1 MKRRFVTFATV
12 AALLATPAI
21 TLGNRASAA
30 PASST
35 EATYVVLAGDSV
47 ALDVAVKAATDAGG
61 TVVRRND
68 AINSVTVTSTDAGFV
83 AKVSGKTG
91 VEGVARNDV
100 IGKAPDESVK
110 KRDAVEK
117 EATAEAVASTER
129 RQEPLVGD
137 PLSSLQWDMKMIDAT
152 AGTSYRV
159 TTGKRAV
166 TVGIIDTGV
175 DGTHPDLAPNFDTAK
190 SRNFVTD
197 LPDLDGT
204 PCTYASCVD
213 PVNEDDDG
221 HGTHVAGTIGAAL
234 NGFGMAGIAP
244 NVTLV
249 NVRAG
254 QDSGFFLL
262 EPTLRAITYAGDA
275 GIDVVNMSF
284 YIDPW
289 LYNCTANPADS
300 PAEQAEQRAVITATK
315 RALRYARRRNVTLVA
330 ALGNEHTNSDAPG
343 VDETSPDFPN
353 LTPHPRTIDRAT
365 CFDLPAEGPGV
376 IAVSS
381 VGPSRRKAD
390 YSNYGRAQNDIAA
403 PGGWFRDGFGTP
415 TFRTIENL
423 TLSAYPKNVGIAKGN
438 IDPVTGE
445 ILADAPDDVIKSC
458 AGAVCGYFQ
467 WIQGTSMAAPHV
479 AGVAALVVS
488 KFGRMRSPERGIE
501 MNASEVEERLYRSAS
516 QVACPAPIITY
527 ADEGRDASFNAP
539 CEGTARFNS
548 IYGHGI
554 VNALAAVTGGRG

>member
-1 MKRRFVTFATV
+1 MKRRLVTFVTA

-21 TLGNRASAA
+21 AVGNQASAA
-30 PASST
+30 PQSST
-35 EATYVVLAGDSV
+35 EATYVVLATDSV
-47 ALDVAVKAATDAGG
+47 ALDVAVKAATDAGA

-68 AINSVTVTSTDAGFV
+68 AINSVTVTSNDAGFV
-83 AKVSGKTG
+83 AKVSSKIG

-100 IGKAPDESVK
+100 IGKAPEESVK
-110 KRDAVEK
+110 KRNAVEK
-117 EATAEAVASTER
+117 EASAEVVASAER
-129 RQEPLVGD
+129 RTTFTSD
-137 PLSSLQWDMKMIDAT
+137 PLSDLQWDMKMIEATT
-152 AGTSYRV
+152 AGSYRV
-159 TTGKRAV
+159 TKGKRGV

-175 DGTHPDLAPNFDTAK
+175 DGTHPDLAPNFDKAK

-204 PCTYASCVD
+204 PCTYESCID
-213 PVNEDDDG
+213 PVDEDDDG

-244 NVTLV
+244 DVTLV

-289 LYNCTANPADS
+289 LYNCTSNPADS

-330 ALGNEHTNSDAPG
+330 ALGNEHTNSDSPG

-353 LTPHPRTIDRAT
+353 LTPRPRTIDRAT

-381 VGPSRRKAD
+381 VGPTKKKAD

-438 IDPVTGE
+438 IDPVTGD
-445 ILADAPDDVIKSC
+445 ILADAPDQVIKSC
-458 AGAVCGYFQ
+458 ANEVCGYFQ
-467 WIQGTSMAAPHV
+467 WLQGNSMAAPHV
-479 AGVAALVVS
+479 AGVAALIVS
-488 KFGRMRSPERGIE
+488 KYGRTRGPERGIE
-501 MNASEVEERLYRSAS
+501 MNAYEVEERLYRSAT
-516 QVACPAPIITY
+516 QIACPAPVITY
-527 ADEGRDASFNAP
+527 TDEGRDASFDAP
-539 CEGTARFNS
+539 CEGTSRFNS